1 MKLILALLRGM
12 KPGKAMTYIPDSGDI
27 VWIMFNPQAGHE
39 QAGHRPALVLS
50 PKTYNSKVGLAIL
63 CPVTNQVK
71 GYPFEVK
78 IPDGLEVGGAVLS
91 DQVKSLDW
99 KIRQAKFSCK
109 LPSATYNEVVQ
120 KLSTLIHLQLQNT

>member
-1 MKLILALLRGM
+1 MKFGEIMA
-12 KPGKAMTYIPDSGDI
+12 YIPDSADI

-50 PKTYNSKVGLAIL
+50 PKAYNGKVGLAIL
-63 CPVTNQVK
+63 CPITSQVK

-78 IPDGLEVGGAVLS
+78 ISEGLEIGGAVLS

-99 KIRQAKFSCK
+99 KARQAKFICK
-109 LPSATYNEVVQ
+109 LPSEYFNEVVK
-120 KLSTLIHLQLQNT
+120 KLSTLIREQTQNM